1 MDANQK
7 IQGTATAVGL
17 SVNEPKSITK
27 GGQFAGEVLRA
38 RPVKGEVDH
47 VALIREHMARYPNI
61 IAALAR
67 AEQRCAERK
76 RKG

>member
-1 MDANQK
+1 MDTIDRDNTSAKPAAKPREEKK
-7 IQGTATAVGL
+7 I
-17 SVNEPKSITK
+17 
-27 GGQFAGEVLRA
+27 LRA
-38 RPVKGEVDH
+38 KPVKGEIDH

-76 RKG
+76 RSRS